1 MNRKVKGKI
10 WAVLAGLY
18 TAAYMDG
25 MSEDKIKTDVAKK
38 AQREIIDIINNN
50 YESEI

>member
-25 MSEDKIKTDVAKK
+25 KSKENVKTDVIKN
-38 AQREIIDIINNN
+38 AQKELIDIIKEN
-50 YESEI
+50 E